1 LERLEFE
8 RLVKEALD
16 ELPDEL
22 HSQLENVAISVD
34 DWPTKYQIVKAGLTP
49 PVFKYGLPILKY
61 FSGGGLYRLL
71 FKELFA
77 HRHFQV
83 ELYAVPTWLELEQ

>member
-1 LERLEFE
+1 
-8 RLVKEALD
+8 
-16 ELPDEL
+16 
-22 HSQLENVAISVD
+22 
-34 DWPTKYQIVKAGLTP
+34 
-49 PVFKYGLPILKY
+49 LPILKY